1 MRFQFQFEPPE
12 PPGPAG
18 LEPFLT
24 ALVFQMQAWL
34 AQPGL
39 PEPPPEVSPE
49 LAQSFFRALAPAL
62 AQWLEQ
68 HRAVLP
74 PALTRQALALAGEL
88 QSRVV
93 VH

>member
-1 MRFQFQFEPPE
+1 MMEFRFQFEPPW
-12 PPGPAG
+12 PGE
-18 LEPFLT
+18 LEPFLA

-39 PEPPPEVSPE
+39 PEPPPEVAPE

-62 AQWLEQ
+62 AQWLEP
-68 HRAVLP
+68 HRETLP
-74 PALTRQALALAGEL
+74 APLIQQALALAGQL
-88 QSRVV
+88 QDRVV

>member
-1 MRFQFQFEPPE
+1 MTEFRFQFEPPW
-12 PPGPAG
+12 PGE
-18 LEPFLT
+18 LEPFLA
-24 ALVFQMQAWL
+24 ALVFQMQEWL

-62 AQWLEQ
+62 AEWLEPQ
-68 HRAVLP
+68 LGSLP
-74 PALTRQALALAGEL
+74 APLVQQAMALAGQL
-88 QSRVV
+88 QARVM

>member
-1 MRFQFQFEPPE
+1 MMEFRFQFEPPW
-12 PPGPAG
+12 PGE
-18 LEPFLT
+18 LEPFLA

-39 PEPPPEVSPE
+39 PEPPPEVAPE

-62 AQWLEQ
+62 AQWLEP
-68 HRAVLP
+68 HREILP
-74 PALTRQALALAGEL
+74 APLIQQALALAGQL
-88 QSRVV
+88 QGRVV

>member
-1 MRFQFQFEPPE
+1 MGFQFQFESPPW
-12 PPGPAG
+12 PGEV
-18 LEPFLT
+18 EPFLT
-24 ALVFQMQAWL
+24 ALVFQMQEWL

-74 PALTRQALALAGEL
+74 PTLLRQALALAAQL

>member
-1 MRFQFQFEPPE
+1 MMEFRFQFEPPQ
-12 PPGPAG
+12 PGPAG
-18 LEPFLT
+18 LEPFLA

-39 PEPPPEVSPE
+39 PEPPPEVAPE

-62 AQWLEQ
+62 AQWLAQYQE
-68 HRAVLP
+68 VLP
-74 PALTRQALALAGEL
+74 PGLIQQALALAAQL
-88 QSRVV
+88 QGRVV

>member
-1 MRFQFQFEPPE
+1 MEFRFQFEPPQS
-12 PPGPAG
+12 GPAA
-18 LEPFLT
+18 LEPFLA

-39 PEPPPEVSPE
+39 PEPPPEVAPE
-49 LAQSFFRALAPAL
+49 LARSFFRALAPAL

-68 HRAVLP
+68 YHGVLP
-74 PALTRQALALAGEL
+74 PALIRQALALAGQL

>member
-1 MRFQFQFEPPE
+1 MTEFRFQFEPPW
-12 PPGPAG
+12 PGE
-18 LEPFLT
+18 LEPFLA

-39 PEPPPEVSPE
+39 PEPPPELAPE

-62 AQWLEQ
+62 AEWLEP
-68 HRAVLP
+68 HLGSLP
-74 PALTRQALALAGEL
+74 SPLVQQALALAGQL
-88 QSRVV
+88 QARVM